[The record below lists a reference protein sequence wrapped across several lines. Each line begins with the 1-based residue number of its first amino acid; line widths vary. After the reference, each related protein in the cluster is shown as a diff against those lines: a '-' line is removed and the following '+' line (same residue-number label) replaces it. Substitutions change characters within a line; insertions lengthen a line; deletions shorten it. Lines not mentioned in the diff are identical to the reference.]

1 MKEAIPQLVVQLIN
15 DDGPDSPLFEPFVKE
30 LLAASWVR
38 ELRVVVPATDRSWIG
53 SALSKKGSVSVTTKK
68 IENCEIR
75 LVSGTPAD
83 CANLGIFS
91 LFPSPP
97 DLVVSGP
104 NLGQNSG
111 GPFTIASGTLGG
123 AMIASLG
130 GIPAIA
136 ISSELTPEIWD
147 NFNNNRADIVAKE
160 WSVEFR
166 SIAAISVNVIERSL
180 IAKLNKLGVVV
191 NINLPWGVN
200 LESELAITKV
210 QPGSLPSFF
219 AQGEDGL
226 HRHSFTFPGFDSD
239 PTQTLDHDCIV
250 QKKVSI
256 SLLRPMHANFD
267 ISKEKELELL
277 EMLNQVGK

>member
-1 MKEAIPQLVVQLIN
+1 MQPLVVQLIN
-15 DDGPDSPLFEPFVKE
+15 DDGPDSPLFEPFVKG
-30 LLAASWVR
+30 LIASSWIK

-53 SALSKKGSVSVTTKK
+53 SALSKKGAVSVTTKK
-68 IENCEIR
+68 IENCEVR

-97 DLVVSGP
+97 DLVISGP

-130 GIPAIA
+130 GVPAIA
-136 ISSELTPEIWD
+136 VSTELTPEIWD
-147 NFNNNRADIVAKE
+147 NFNNNRPDIVAKE
-160 WSVEFR
+160 WSLEFQN
-166 SIAAISVNVIERSL
+166 IAAISVSVVERSL

-200 LESELAITKV
+200 LESELVITKV

-219 AQGEDGL
+219 ALGEDGL
-226 HRHSFTFPGFDSD
+226 YRHSFTFPGFDSD
-239 PTQTLDHDCIV
+239 PTQKLDHDCIV

-256 SLLRPMHANFD
+256 SLLKPMHANLD
-267 ISKEKELELL
+267 IDTEQEQGLL
-277 EMLNQVGK
+277 ERLK